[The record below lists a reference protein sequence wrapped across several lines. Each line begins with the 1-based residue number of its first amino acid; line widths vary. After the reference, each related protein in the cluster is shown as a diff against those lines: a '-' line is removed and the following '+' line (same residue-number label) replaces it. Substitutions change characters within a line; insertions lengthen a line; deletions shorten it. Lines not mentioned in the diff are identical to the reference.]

1 MSDFPISNDSL
12 KKIIRDKTFDDS
24 GTTKDGVF
32 EALRSNEEHGLSSA
46 QALSNKAHYGEN
58 RLPDKPL
65 KPYYMHLLEAL
76 SDPILIALIVCAI
89 ITIVFGAAI
98 TKDPGDWIEGIAI
111 IFAVVIVSGV
121 GSVNNW
127 LQEAQFASLSKVKS
141 DRTVLVI
148 RDNQEVPIS
157 IYDVAVGD
165 VFIIKTGEILPV
177 DGILLKGSSG
187 IKCDESAMTGESL
200 EISKAP
206 GAFMFSGGQVTSGA
220 GRMLVL
226 TTGVNTSYGQIVI
239 ALQDAEPPPTP
250 LQEKLEEMAAFI
262 GYLGLTAGV
271 LIFLVLLIAYL
282 VKGNGSYP
290 EPGGSIM
297 SFFIIGI
304 VIIVVAVPEGLPLAV
319 MLALAYTMK
328 QMIKD
333 MVLVRDLKA
342 CETMGSATT
351 ICSDKTGTLTENRMT
366 VIKGFFM
373 GQTFNDSLPVSD
385 AAIGG
390 SDRSS
395 ELAKCI
401 CLNSDAGIEGREGDG
416 KKLIVHGNKTE
427 GALLLLLR
435 KSFSIEYDTVRRA
448 NGKYLF
454 RENFSSARKRMTTMH
469 APSAGSS
476 DYSVYCK
483 GASEAVLALCTKYM
497 LSTGEVVALDDA
509 KKTELEKL
517 IITYAERGLRTLTLA
532 SKKIASSDLPSSIQ
546 SALLLKS
553 SGTPES
559 EDDIGKQRSDA
570 WEESIHNGSIEKDM
584 VLLSIV
590 GIADPVR
597 AAVPDA
603 VARCKSAGIKVRM
616 VTGDNLI
623 TAKFIAEECGI
634 IEHSSVTSSCIEG
647 STWREMTDEQ
657 RKEFAPKLDVM
668 ARAIPTD
675 KLLLVE
681 TLKSL
686 GETVA
691 VTGDGTNDAPALR
704 AAHVGCAMGIAGT
717 EVAKEAGK
725 MIILD
730 DNFASIVTAVIWGRS
745 VLENIRKFLVFQLTI
760 NVVAGGV
767 TFVMACVNAAKPISA
782 EHPNFPLTAIQ
793 LLWINMLMDSLA
805 ALMLA
810 TEPPDAELMKMPPQ
824 DKSKPLLSKTMNK
837 YIFIHSAYQ
846 IILLLCLSTQDGALT
861 LFRVNPASK
870 YGHSSALGEREH
882 FTNIFNTF
890 VWLQIFNL
898 FNARRIHDQWD
909 IFRGI
914 DKSTTAMTILV
925 LIIIGQVLII
935 EVGGDAFKTTS
946 LTGAQWGINIALG
959 ATSIPIGWLCRLI
972 PYQSEDDHV
981 AYETKNVV
989 ATQNKLL
996 LRSVDESPSQ

>member
-1 MSDFPISNDSL
+1 MSDFTLTNDSL
-12 KKIIRDKTFDDS
+12 KKIIRDKTFDGS
-24 GTTKDGVF
+24 NTTKDDVF
-32 EALRSNEEHGLSSA
+32 QALRSNEEHGLSSA
-46 QALSNKAHYGEN
+46 QALTNKAHFGEN

-65 KPYYMHLLEAL
+65 KPYYEHLLEAL
-76 SDPILIALIVCAI
+76 SDPILIALIICSI
-89 ITIVFGAAI
+89 ITIIFGAVI
-98 TKDPGDWIEGIAI
+98 TKDPGDWAEGIGI
-111 IFAVVIVSGV
+111 IVAVIIVSGV

-127 LQEAQFASLSKVKS
+127 LQEAQFASLTKVKS

-148 RDNQEVPIS
+148 RNNEEVPIS

-165 VFIIKTGEILPV
+165 IFVIKTGEILPV

-250 LQEKLEEMAAFI
+250 LQEKLEEMATFI
-262 GYLGLTAGV
+262 GYLALAGGV

-282 VKGNGSYP
+282 VKGNGNYPNPGSY
-290 EPGGSIM
+290 IM

-373 GQTFNDSLPVSD
+373 GQTFNESLPVTD
-385 AAIGG
+385 ADVGG
-390 SDRSS
+390 SDRTS

-416 KKLIVHGNKTE
+416 KKIIVHGNKTE

-469 APSAGSS
+469 APASGSS

-483 GASEAVLALCTKYM
+483 GASEAVLALCTKYV
-497 LSTGEVVALDDA
+497 LTSGEVVPLDDA
-509 KKTELEKL
+509 KKVELEKL
-517 IITYAERGLRTLTLA
+517 ITTYAERGLRTLTLA
-532 SKKIASSDLPSSIQ
+532 SKKIPSADLPSSIQ
-546 SALLLKS
+546 SSLSLKS
-553 SGTPES
+553 NGTPES
-559 EDDIGKQRSDA
+559 EEEVNKQRSDA
-570 WEESIHNGSIEKDM
+570 WDESIHNGSIEKDM

-634 IEHSSVTSSCIEG
+634 IESASNNTSCIEG

-760 NVVAGGV
+760 NLVAGGV
-767 TFVMACVNAAKPISA
+767 TFVMACVNAAKPVSS
-782 EHPNFPLTAIQ
+782 EHPDFPLTAIQ
-793 LLWINMLMDSLA
+793 LLWINLLMDSLA

-810 TEPPDAELMKMPPQ
+810 TEPPDPELMKMPPQ
-824 DKSKPLLSKTMNK
+824 DKSRPLLSKTMNK
-837 YIFIHSAYQ
+837 YVIVHGIYQ
-846 IILLLCLSTQDGALT
+846 IILLLCLSTQPSALT
-861 LFRVNPASK
+861 LFQVNPVSK
-870 YGHSSALGEREH
+870 KGHDTALGEREH
-882 FTNIFNTF
+882 YTNIFNVF
-890 VWLQIFNL
+890 VLLQVFNL

-909 IFRGI
+909 IFHGI
-914 DKSTTAMTILV
+914 EKSTTAMTILV
-925 LIIIGQVLII
+925 LIVVGQILII
-935 EVGGDAFKTTS
+935 QVGGDVFKTAP
-946 LTGAQWGINIALG
+946 LTGQQWGVDIALG
-959 ATSIPIGWLCRLI
+959 ATSIPIGWICRLI
-972 PYQSEDDHV
+972 PYQSEDDV
-981 AYETKNVV
+981 IGYAPKNIV
-989 ATQNKLL
+989 ATHNKLM
-996 LRSVDESPSQ
+996 LRNAPPA